1 MSAPPL
7 NTTQLKCVS
16 ANNQKYKA
24 RPETVNANAGE
35 PVFYPFS
42 IKTSKCSDICNNIND
57 PYAKMCVSDVVK
69 NLNVKVLNI
78 MPRTIETRH
87 IKWHETC
94 KSTGRLDES
103 FCSNKQQWNDDKCK
117 SECKELIDKGV
128 CDKRSIWN
136 PINCECAC
144 NKPYDVVEY
153 LDYENCTRRKKL
165 VDKLVEECTKQVEE
179 AKLSEMSLT
188 ECNSIESNSVENIH
202 KFSSCTL
209 YIVLFSLIFT
219 INIGIATHFV
229 CYKSI
234 NKKLL

>member
-1 MSAPPL
+1 M
-7 NTTQLKCVS
+7 
-16 ANNQKYKA
+16 NNQKYKA
-24 RPETVNANAGE
+24 RPEPVNANAGE

-103 FCSNKQQWNDDKCK
+103 FCSNKQRWNDDKCK

-128 CDKRSIWN
+128 CDKRFIWN

-153 LDYENCTRRKKL
+153 LDCENCTRRKKL
-165 VDKLVEECTKQVEE
+165 VDKLVEECTKQVVE
-179 AKLSEMSLT
+179 AKISEMSLT
-188 ECNSIESNSVENIH
+188 ECNSIE
-202 KFSSCTL
+202 
-209 YIVLFSLIFT
+209 
-219 INIGIATHFV
+219 
-229 CYKSI
+229 
-234 NKKLL
+234 